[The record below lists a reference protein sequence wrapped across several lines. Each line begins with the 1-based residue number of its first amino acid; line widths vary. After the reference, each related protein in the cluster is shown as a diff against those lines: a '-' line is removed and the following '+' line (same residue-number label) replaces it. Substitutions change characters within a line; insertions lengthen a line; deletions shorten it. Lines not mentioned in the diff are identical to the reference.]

1 MWVALPASRSQPS
14 ATGYPLLE
22 GIVERTV
29 GGNRQRDE
37 NVTSFL
43 IVHGWQNRRPEGHWQ
58 NWLARELRAQ
68 GHQVC
73 HPRLPNPDHPR
84 VAAWLGALRD
94 QLARMRYGER
104 VVICHSLGAM
114 AWLHLAHE
122 GGPHP
127 PVDRLLFVAPPS
139 PAYLAAE
146 PALAAFV
153 PPEPV
158 GNLVGATSRAEP
170 LLVCSDNDPCCKE
183 GANRAYPTGFD
194 VNMIRG
200 AGHIDI
206 DAGYGAWPS
215 LLAWCADPTVRIT
228 AGPGQRS
235 RPAGTNGAVAA
246 SSTPSTVHA
255 ALGLGR
261 PARVVGVEPSGSQR
275 PSG

>member
-1 MWVALPASRSQPS
+1 VGGPAYASRSHLS
-14 ATGYPLLE
+14 ATGYPLLA

-43 IVHGWQNRRPEGHWQ
+43 IVHGWQNRHPEGHWQ
-58 NWLARELRAQ
+58 KWLARELRAQ

-73 HPRLPNPDHPR
+73 YPQLPNPDHPR
-84 VAAWLGALRD
+84 VAEWLAALRD
-94 QLARMRYGER
+94 QLVQMRYHER

-114 AWLHLAHE
+114 AWLHLAHG
-122 GGPHP
+122 GGPHS

-139 PAYLAAE
+139 AGYLATE
-146 PALAAFV
+146 PALAAFE

-158 GNLVGATSRAEP
+158 GDLVRASSRTEP
-170 LLVCSDNDPCCKE
+170 RLVCSDNDPCCKE

-194 VNMIRG
+194 VTMIRG

-215 LLAWCADPTVRIT
+215 LLAWCSDPTVQIT
-228 AGPGQRS
+228 VGPGQRS
-235 RPAGTNGAVAA
+235 RPPGTNGAVAA
-246 SSTPSTVHA
+246 LSTPSTVRA
-255 ALGLGR
+255 GVRRGR
-261 PARVVGVEPSGSQR
+261 PARVVDAEPSG
-275 PSG
+275 